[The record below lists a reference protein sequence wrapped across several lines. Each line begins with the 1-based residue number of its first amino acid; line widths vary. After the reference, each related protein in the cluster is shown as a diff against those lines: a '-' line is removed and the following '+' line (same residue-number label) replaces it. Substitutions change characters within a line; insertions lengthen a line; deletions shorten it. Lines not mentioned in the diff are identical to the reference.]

1 MARLVLD
8 HSVAEVTVSSLP
20 KPEILR
26 PLRGAQ
32 VRRDPWRL
40 TRRPSR
46 DRDRPDPFDLGAP
59 FFSGAN
65 HQMASLSMNEVASD
79 LSRSGPSHRDQDM
92 EPVHRIGITVMAL
105 LLVAAAG
112 ATAHHVYE
120 THLSSG
126 YAPILQAAMTSSY
139 EERTAYIHEAR
150 VAVRTDK
157 DREVEAKLEK
167 MQEDLSDDMPPACKS
182 LQNIAEDEQEKFNR
196 AVEANQRGES
206 GAQAIAMSASPIKAN
221 DAVRA
226 CLDADGKAR
235 RAEGGRLWVAL
246 CAIAGVPAI

>member
-1 MARLVLD
+1 MK
-8 HSVAEVTVSSLP
+8 T
-20 KPEILR
+20 I
-26 PLRGAQ
+26 
-32 VRRDPWRL
+32 
-40 TRRPSR
+40 
-46 DRDRPDPFDLGAP
+46 
-59 FFSGAN
+59 
-65 HQMASLSMNEVASD
+65 
-79 LSRSGPSHRDQDM
+79 
-92 EPVHRIGITVMAL
+92 HRIGVTAMSL
-105 LLVAAAG
+105 LLVVAAG

-182 LQNIAEDEQEKFNR
+182 LQYIAEAQLNR
-196 AVEANQRGES
+196 AVGANQRGES
-206 GAQAIAMSASPIKAN
+206 GAHAVAMSASSIKAN

-226 CLDADGKAR
+226 CIAADEKAKR
-235 RAEGGRLWVAL
+235 EEGGRLWGEL
-246 CAIAGVPAI
+246 CATAGVSAN